1 LGLFVQEEGPEGGK
15 QDMTIERKHEGCGAE
30 LYEAECARTNSQ
42 LKIAILVMLALLG
55 LAIHLAMQVL
65 S

>member
-1 LGLFVQEEGPEGGK
+1 
-15 QDMTIERKHEGCGAE
+15 MTIERKHEGCGAE